1 MSNLILVCL
10 IDKVIFKNRGVQ
22 IISLNL
28 LILWELLI
36 NLVLIILSLIG
47 NHLRLLI
54 NIFIIFHSI
63 KQFK

>member
-10 IDKVIFKNRGVQ
+10 IDIVIFKNRGVQ

-47 NHLRLLI
+47 NHLR
-54 NIFIIFHSI
+54 
-63 KQFK
+63 

>member
-10 IDKVIFKNRGVQ
+10 IDIVIFKNRGVQ

-36 NLVLIILSLIG
+36 NFVLIILSLIG
-47 NHLRLLI
+47 NHLR
-54 NIFIIFHSI
+54 
-63 KQFK
+63 

>member
-47 NHLRLLI
+47 NHLR
-54 NIFIIFHSI
+54 
-63 KQFK
+63 